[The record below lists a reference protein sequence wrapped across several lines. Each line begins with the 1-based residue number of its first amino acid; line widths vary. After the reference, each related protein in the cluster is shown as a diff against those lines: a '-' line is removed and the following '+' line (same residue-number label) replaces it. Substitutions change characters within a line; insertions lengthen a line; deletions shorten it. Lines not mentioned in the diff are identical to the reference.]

1 MKFLCLVGVVIVYL
15 LQFPIATSN
24 PTRIVILLRERIGI
38 ICSNSMKDEASGGT
52 RDMLELK
59 SATFRYPVR
68 RPRRFRPWA
77 TSPGPGIKGIDLT
90 LSSGTILGLVGPN
103 GAGKSTLL
111 QVLAHLLPLEDGT
124 LKIEGA
130 STAESYR
137 ESIGYMP
144 ERVTWSG
151 PGTAQQEM
159 ERLCTMRNI
168 PVSKGHEL
176 LDLVGLG
183 VRGLDDLSTFS
194 QGMKQRLSLATALL
208 GGPEILLLDEPLNG
222 LDPVAQGAFRTL
234 LRQLA
239 ERGTSIVVSSHTL
252 SDLERIADE
261 FVLMHHGR
269 IVGNGTLIEIE
280 RKLGLRATL
289 EIAGLGQP
297 PSSFGEGVE
306 VKEIPLDEGEE
317 WAYHLHLEKGEW
329 TSQRRSEIG
338 PEMTFTRLQHV
349 PAGLESVISAATGL
363 EIEDAGFTILSE
375 AESDA

>member
-1 MKFLCLVGVVIVYL
+1 
-15 LQFPIATSN
+15 
-24 PTRIVILLRERIGI
+24 
-38 ICSNSMKDEASGGT
+38 MKDKASGGT
-52 RDMLELK
+52 RDMLELN

-68 RPRRFRPWA
+68 RPRRLRPWA
-77 TSPGPGIKGIDLT
+77 TASGPGIKGVDLT

-124 LKIEGA
+124 LKIEGI
-130 STAESYR
+130 STPESYR

-144 ERVTWSG
+144 ERVTWNG

-159 ERLCTMRNI
+159 ERLCAMRNI
-168 PVSKGHEL
+168 SESKGHEL

-183 VRGLDDLSTFS
+183 ARGLDDISTFS

-208 GGPEILLLDEPLNG
+208 GEPEILLLDEPLNG

-239 ERGTSIVVSSHTL
+239 DQGTSIVVSSHTL

-375 AESDA
+375 AETDA

>member
-1 MKFLCLVGVVIVYL
+1 
-15 LQFPIATSN
+15 
-24 PTRIVILLRERIGI
+24 
-38 ICSNSMKDEASGGT
+38 MKDGAYGGAKA
-52 RDMLELK
+52 MLELR

-68 RPRRFRPWA
+68 RPRLFRPWA
-77 TSPGPGIKGIDLT
+77 TVSGPGIRGIDLT
-90 LSSGTILGLVGPN
+90 LSSGNILGLVGPN

-111 QVLAHLLPLEDGT
+111 RVMANLLPLEDGALEVEDAPDT
-124 LKIEGA
+124 E
-130 STAESYR
+130 TRR
-137 ESIGYMP
+137 EIIGYMP

-151 PGTAQQEM
+151 PGTAQQEI
-159 ERLCTMRNI
+159 ERLCAMRNI
-168 PVSKGHEL
+168 PTTKGHEL

-183 VRGLDDLSTFS
+183 NRSLDDLSTFS

-208 GGPEILLLDEPLNG
+208 GDPKILLLDEPLNG

-239 ERGTSIVVSSHTL
+239 GRGSCIVVSSHTL

-269 IVGNGTLIEIE
+269 IVAEGPLIEIE
-280 RKLGLRATL
+280 RNLGLRATL
-289 EIAGLGQP
+289 EIAGLGKP
-297 PSSFGEGVE
+297 PTSFGEGIE
-306 VKEIPLDEGEE
+306 VQEIPLDDGEE

-329 TSQRRSEIG
+329 TTQRRSELG
-338 PEMTFTRLQHV
+338 PEMTFTRLKHV
-349 PAGLESVISAATGL
+349 PAGLETVISAATGL